1 MDIRN
6 YCRKIVHGM
15 TYALLKIA
23 TAAVIGVIIVLWIR
37 SSQETNRENAFRAN
51 VMRDWEQCSTQVKK
65 RLVESDQQGSTD
77 DLLKVVL
84 SECQTQYRA
93 YVERVW
99 EWREEALTDAIKKE
113 ISRAKKVRAAG
124 GSEKARKTE
133 LIEAA
138 IEQLYGAG
146 VTLDD
151 LKDHFRETILEE
163 NGPR

>member
-1 MDIRN
+1 MS
-6 YCRKIVHGM
+6 C
-15 TYALLKIA
+15 
-23 TAAVIGVIIVLWIR
+23 VIGNSVLP
-37 SSQETNRENAFRAN
+37 
-51 VMRDWEQCSTQVKK
+51 K
-65 RLVESDQQGSTD
+65 
-77 DLLKVVL
+77 
-84 SECQTQYRA
+84 QYRA

-99 EWREEALTDAIKKE
+99 EWREDALTDAIKKE

-138 IEQLYGAG
+138 IEQLYGSG